1 MGKLA
6 SKVVHGTPIN
16 HVGPAGAFIGGREG
30 YSPGKPA
37 GNERS
42 TVNEAYASDNRG
54 YAPNPNGG
62 TPYNS
67 ELGNP
72 DEACRVAQGT
82 GRYGV
87 VLSENGQDH
96 NDPKANGKGTIL
108 DGANRYANG
117 YMPKAAPML
126 DSPVPRNA
134 PVFDG
139 SFIPAEDAAHEG
151 SGNEAGARDD
161 LIKVGGVL
169 SR

>member
-1 MGKLA
+1 MGKL
-6 SKVVHGTPIN
+6 SKTVVHGTPVN

-30 YSPGKPA
+30 YSPGKPQ
-37 GNERS
+37 GMDQ
-42 TVNEAYASDNRG
+42 TVHENYRSDNRG
-54 YAPNPNGG
+54 YQPNPAGG

-67 ELGNP
+67 QVGNP
-72 DEACRVAQGT
+72 DEARRVAQGT

-96 NDPKANGKGTIL
+96 NDPKANGSGTIL
-108 DGANRYANG
+108 DGADRYANG
-117 YMPKAAPML
+117 YMPKAAPTL

-139 SFIPAEDAAHEG
+139 SFIPREDAAHEG
-151 SGNEAGARDD
+151 TSNEAGARDD
-161 LIKVGGVL
+161 LIKVGGVM